1 MKILLV
7 SEYSR
12 LHNSLKEGLQELGHE
27 VYILGHTDGFKD
39 FPVDFPL
46 VKKWDTG
53 LLKKVKVALY
63 TILGFDASSYL
74 TYRQF
79 EKNKAKFTGFDVVQ
93 LINENSF
100 YCQYYFEKKILEFLF
115 QNNKK
120 TFLLSSGYDY
130 LNVKYCFEN
139 PNFKSAIQLFLSRK
153 IKESSF
159 KNVLK
164 YRTKPFEK
172 LHQFIYSN
180 VKGIIATDMDYHI
193 PLIGNSKYL
202 GLIPNPINVNKL
214 GFQPI
219 AISDKI
225 VIFHGIN
232 NDNYYK
238 KGNNYFEKALE
249 IIQAKYSDKIDV
261 ISSRSIPYN
270 QYIKLYDKAHILL
283 DQVYAHDQGY
293 NALEAMSKGKVVF
306 TGAEKEFV
314 NHYKLTE
321 RVCISALPDV
331 DYLVNELSFLIENPN
346 EIIAIGKRARA
357 FIEKEHD
364 YIKIAEQYLETWKS
378 KKVIS

>member
-53 LLKKVKVALY
+53 LLKKAKVAIY
-63 TILGFDASSYL
+63 TIFGFDMSSYL

-139 PNFKSAIQLFLSRK
+139 PNFKSAIQPFLSGK
-153 IKESSF
+153 IKKSGF
-159 KNVLK
+159 DNILK
-164 YRTKPFEK
+164 YRTKSFKK

-180 VKGIIATDMDYHI
+180 IQGIIATDMDYHI
-193 PLIGNSKYL
+193 PLVGNSKYS
-202 GLIPNPINVNKL
+202 GLIPNPINIQKLIFQSLSISNKIIL
-214 GFQPI
+214 
-219 AISDKI
+219 
-225 VIFHGIN
+225 FHGIN
-232 NDNYYK
+232 EYNYYK
-238 KGNNYFEKALE
+238 KGNNYFEETLE
-249 IIQAKYSDKIDV
+249 IIKKKYADKVEI
-261 ISSRSIPYN
+261 ISSRNIPYTT
-270 QYIKLYDKAHILL
+270 YITLYNKAHIVL
-283 DQVYAHDQGY
+283 DQTFSYDQGY
-293 NALEAMSKGKVVF
+293 NALEAMAKGKVVF
-306 TGAEKEFV
+306 TGAEKEFTAYY
-314 NHYKLTE
+314 NLTDS
-321 RVCISALPDV
+321 VCINALPDV
-331 DYLVNELSFLIENPN
+331 DYLVSELSFLIENPN
-346 EIIAIGKRARA
+346 EIIAIGKRARN

-364 YIKIAEQYLETWKS
+364 YITITKQYLEIWQNN
-378 KKVIS
+378 

>member
-1 MKILLV
+1 MKILLI

-12 LHNSLKEGLQELGHE
+12 LHNSLKEGLQKSGHE

-46 VKKWDTG
+46 IKKWDTG
-53 LLKKVKVALY
+53 LLKKVKVAIY
-63 TILGFDASSYL
+63 TIFGFDMSSYL

-139 PNFKSAIQLFLSRK
+139 PNFKSAIQPFLSGK
-153 IKESSF
+153 IKKRDFE
-159 KNVLK
+159 NVLK
-164 YRTKPFEK
+164 YKTRPFEK
-172 LHQFIYSN
+172 LHQLIYSN
-180 VKGIIATDMDYHI
+180 IRGIIATDMDYQI
-193 PLIGNSKYL
+193 PLVGNSTYL
-202 GLIPNPINVNKL
+202 GLIPNPINTKKII
-214 GFQPI
+214 FQPL
-219 AISDKI
+219 SFSNKI
-225 VIFHGIN
+225 IIFHGIN
-232 NDNYYK
+232 ESNYYK
-238 KGNNYFEKALE
+238 KGNDYFEKALRIIEKKYDSKVE
-249 IIQAKYSDKIDV
+249 IITT
-261 ISSRSIPYN
+261 RNIPYST
-270 QYIKLYDKAHILL
+270 YINLYDKAHILL
-283 DQVYAHDQGY
+283 DQAYANDQGY
-293 NALEAMSKGKVVF
+293 NALEAMAKGKVVF
-306 TGAEKEFV
+306 TGAEKEFSEYY
-314 NHYKLTE
+314 NLID
-321 RVCISALPDV
+321 RVCINALPDV

-346 EIIAIGKRARA
+346 EIIAIGKRART

-378 KKVIS
+378 K

>member
-53 LLKKVKVALY
+53 LLKKVKVAIY
-63 TILGFDASSYL
+63 TIFGFDMSSYL

-100 YCQYYFEKKILEFLF
+100 YCQYYFEKKILKFLF

-139 PNFKSAIQLFLSRK
+139 PNFKSAIQPFLLGK
-153 IKESSF
+153 IKKSGIE
-159 KNVLK
+159 NILK
-164 YRTKPFEK
+164 YKTKPFEK

-180 VKGIIATDMDYHI
+180 IRGIITTDMDYHI
-193 PLIGNSKYL
+193 PLVGNSKYL
-202 GLIPNPINVNKL
+202 GLIPNPINTQKL
-214 GFQPI
+214 IFQPLS
-219 AISDKI
+219 ISNKI
-225 VIFHGIN
+225 ILFHGIN
-232 NDNYYK
+232 ESNYHK
-238 KGNNYFEKALE
+238 KGNDYFEKALCIIEKKYGSKIE
-249 IIQAKYSDKIDV
+249 IITT
-261 ISSRSIPYN
+261 RNIPYTI
-270 QYIKLYDKAHILL
+270 YIELYNKAHILL
-283 DQVYAHDQGY
+283 DQTYANDQGY
-293 NALEAMSKGKVVF
+293 NALEAMAKGKVVF
-306 TGAEKEFV
+306 TGAEKEFTAYY
-314 NHYKLTE
+314 NLTDS
-321 RVCISALPDV
+321 VCINALPDV
-331 DYLVNELSFLIENPN
+331 NYLVNELSFLIENPN
-346 EIIAIGKRARA
+346 EIIAIRKRART
-357 FIEKEHD
+357 FIEREHD
-364 YIKIAEQYLETWKS
+364 YKTIAELYV
-378 KKVIS
+378 KKWNSN

>member
-1 MKILLV
+1 MRILLIG
-7 SEYSR
+7 EYSR
-12 LHNSLKEGLQELGHE
+12 LHNSLKEGLEKLGNE
-27 VYILGHTDGFKD
+27 VIILGFKDGFKN

-46 VKKWDTG
+46 EKKWDTG

-139 PNFKSAIQLFLSRK
+139 PNFKSAIQHFLSRK

-180 VKGIIATDMDYHI
+180 VQGIIATDMDYHI

-364 YIKIAEQYLETWKS
+364 YTKIAEQYLETWKS
-378 KKVIS
+378 K

>member
-12 LHNSLKEGLQELGHE
+12 LHNSLKEGLEKSGHE

-53 LLKKVKVALY
+53 LLKKAKVAIY
-63 TILGFDASSYL
+63 TIFGFDMSSYL

-79 EKNKAKFTGFDVVQ
+79 EKNKAKFTGFDAVQ

-100 YCQYYFEKKILEFLF
+100 YCQYFFEKKILEFLF

-139 PNFKSAIQLFLSRK
+139 PNFKSAIQPFLSGE
-153 IKESSF
+153 IKKSGFE
-159 KNVLK
+159 NILK

-180 VKGIIATDMDYHI
+180 IRGIIATDMDYHI
-193 PLIGNSKYL
+193 PLAGISKYS
-202 GLIPNPINVNKL
+202 GLIPNPINTKKL
-214 GFQPI
+214 IFQPLS
-219 AISDKI
+219 ISNKI
-225 VIFHGIN
+225 IIFHGIN
-232 NDNYYK
+232 ESNYYK
-238 KGNNYFEKALE
+238 KGNDYFEKALHIIEKKYGSKVE
-249 IIQAKYSDKIDV
+249 IITT
-261 ISSRSIPYN
+261 RNIPYLT
-270 QYIKLYDKAHILL
+270 YINLYDKAHILL
-283 DQVYAHDQGY
+283 DQAYANDQGY
-293 NALEAMSKGKVVF
+293 NALEAMAKGKVVF
-306 TGAEKEFV
+306 TGAEKEFSKYY
-314 NHYKLTE
+314 NITD
-321 RVCISALPDV
+321 RVCINALPDV
-331 DYLVNELSFLIENPN
+331 DCLVHELSFLIENPN
-346 EIIAIGKRARA
+346 EIIAIGKRART

-378 KKVIS
+378 K